1 MTDSFAEAV
10 SRVVLGAEGLVARLR
25 RGDGGL
31 DGSLEAVRGQLVR
44 LVDGFA
50 RDARRSPGREEDF
63 ELARC
68 ALVCWLDELFTVHCP
83 WPSQHAFRA
92 RCLELQYPE
101 LHALRGRKPPEVQ
114 RPVEGPTLFY
124 EMAEVARRR
133 PEVDAVETYY
143 LCVALGFKGQL
154 LDETE
159 RRAWLDEIYNHIR
172 ERQPADAEESTS
184 GSSDPSGLRPL
195 HGARLRFGISVL
207 IAITALLTLLCFI
220 VAVHRR
226 PY

>member
-10 SRVVLGAEGLVARLR
+10 GRVILGATELEEQLR
-25 RGDGGL
+25 GGGAGM
-31 DGSLEAVRGQLVR
+31 DSSLEAVRGRLVR

-50 RDARRSPGREEDF
+50 RDARRSPGREEDY

-68 ALVCWLDELFTVHCP
+68 ALVCWLDEVFTVHCP
-83 WPSQHAFRA
+83 WPSQQAFRA

-101 LHALRGRKPPEVQ
+101 VHIQRGRKPPEVR

-133 PEVDAVETYY
+133 PEVDAIETYY
-143 LCVALGFKGQL
+143 LCVALGFKGRL
-154 LDETE
+154 LDEDE
-159 RRAWLDEIYNHIR
+159 RRAWLDEVYAHIR
-172 ERQPADAEESTS
+172 ERQPAESD
-184 GSSDPSGLRPL
+184 GPPAAAVADGLRPL
-195 HGARLRFGISVL
+195 HGARLRLGVAL
-207 IAITALLTLLCFI
+207 LTAATALLTLLAFI